1 MIVMMRIL
9 LFVLLGAGLVMQGSA
24 QTMLDESGTQISA
37 PSGGGSAGPDIG
49 LDQIDDSDRT
59 VNIFTNRAEG
69 ASAPAA
75 ASTNEVKKSRVGFLM
90 STGVEYLDEG
100 EYEQAENAYLRALEI
115 DTQNPEIL
123 FRLAALYVNMERF
136 KEAAQ
141 IFGKLTERFPEN
153 PMTHNNLAWCYATG
167 AEIRNTKLALRHARE
182 ALLYAPTN
190 PSIWNTL
197 AEAYYVAGQYD
208 EALRSAEYALEL
220 LQVTNPSKETIE
232 SFLAQREK
240 IILAR
245 NAWRMLEGLDGDE

>member
-1 MIVMMRIL
+1 MMKIL
-9 LFVLLGAGLVMQGSA
+9 LFVLFGAGLVMQGYG
-24 QTMLDESGTQISA
+24 QTMMGESDAGISA
-37 PSGGGSAGPDIG
+37 PSGGGTADPDIG
-49 LDQIDDSDRT
+49 LEQVKGEKKT
-59 VNIFTNRAEG
+59 VNIFTNLAEG

-75 ASTNEVKKSRVGFLM
+75 ASTNEFQKSRVGFLM
-90 STGVEYLDEG
+90 STGVEYADDG
-100 EYEQAENAYLRALEI
+100 EYEQAENAYLRALAV
-115 DTQNPEIL
+115 DDQNPETI

-136 KEAAQ
+136 REAAEL
-141 IFGKLTERFPEN
+141 FKMLTDRFPEN
-153 PMTHNNLAWCYATG
+153 PMAHNNLAWCYATG
-167 AEIRNTKLALRHARE
+167 TEIRNTTLALRHARE
-182 ALLYAPTN
+182 ALLYAPIN

-197 AEAYYVAGQYD
+197 AEAYYVGGQYD